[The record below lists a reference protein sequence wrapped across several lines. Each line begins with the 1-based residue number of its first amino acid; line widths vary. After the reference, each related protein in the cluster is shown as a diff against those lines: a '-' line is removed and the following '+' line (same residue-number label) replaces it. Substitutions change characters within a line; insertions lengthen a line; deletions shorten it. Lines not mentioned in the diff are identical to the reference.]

1 MEDRPGV
8 LHCNHLRGYNQEGEG
23 LLGQR
28 GSQGG
33 CRVQDISVAS
43 CSHGLSSS
51 VSWPA
56 PLHPPNYRRSVS
68 ISTNP
73 KQMVSERKQW
83 LAQRALSICSQGRL
97 LWLQV
102 RPGLVLLLLVTSQ
115 QSSGNGVNRGSQ
127 FSLCLGATFHGL
139 LFLPYRASCVS
150 LPFAQA
156 RAQKKRQLNHETP
169 SFEQSQ
175 LPQASFPCWKCG
187 QDPPLLPSSS
197 HVVVPML

>member
-8 LHCNHLRGYNQEGEG
+8 LHCSHLRGNQEGEG
-23 LLGQR
+23 LLRQR

-43 CSHGLSSS
+43 CSHSLSSS

-68 ISTNP
+68 ISTDP

-115 QSSGNGVNRGSQ
+115 QSSGNGVNTGSQ
-127 FSLCLGATFHGL
+127 FSLSGCHIPRPLILTLQGPPVCL
-139 LFLPYRASCVS
+139 
-150 LPFAQA
+150 
-156 RAQKKRQLNHETP
+156 
-169 SFEQSQ
+169 
-175 LPQASFPCWKCG
+175 FPLHRLG
-187 QDPPLLPSSS
+187 
-197 HVVVPML
+197 HRRIGN